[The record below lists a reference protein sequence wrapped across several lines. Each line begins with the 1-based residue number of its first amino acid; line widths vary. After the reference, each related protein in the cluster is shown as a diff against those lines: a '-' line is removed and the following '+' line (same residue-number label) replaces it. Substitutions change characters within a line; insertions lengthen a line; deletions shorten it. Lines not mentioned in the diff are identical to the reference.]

1 LTAVSIGCRDLV
13 VSAGDRVLLEV
24 ASLDIAADNTLAVL
38 GPNGAG
44 KSTLLRALAL
54 LGGPRRTGD
63 VLLDSHPA
71 TSAEMR
77 AAVAAVFQ
85 RPVLQRASALDNAAA
100 GLRLRGTARREARQR
115 ARPWLSALGVAH
127 LADQDARTL
136 SGGEAQRVAIA
147 RALAVEP
154 RVLLLDEPFT
164 GLDATSRADL
174 IADLR
179 TVLDGLGAAVLL
191 VTHDRE
197 EARALADRTAILIA
211 GHLRQVGKTVHVLDA
226 PADSDCAALLGYTT
240 RFASDLTGGSGLLV
254 AKPER
259 CQLLDPGGPPPPNAI
274 VVGGT
279 VRRTVPLGGTTRVD
293 VDTSAEPVAVL
304 TTAEVTAAP
313 GQAVRVAVHLEHVRR
328 VSTTPRT
335 SSGARPAR
343 NTATGPD

>member
-1 LTAVSIGCRDLV
+1 MSIGCRDLV

-24 ASLDIAADNTLAVL
+24 ASLEVAAGNTLAVL

-44 KSTLLRALAL
+44 KSTLLRVLAH
-54 LGGPRRTGD
+54 LGGLPRTGH
-63 VLLDSHPA
+63 VLLDGRPA

-115 ARPWLSALGVAH
+115 ARPWLNALGVAH
-127 LADQDARTL
+127 LADQNARTL

-174 IADLR
+174 VADLR
-179 TVLDGLGAAVLL
+179 TVLEGLGAAVVL

-197 EARALADRTAILIA
+197 EARALADRTALLIA
-211 GHLRQVGKTVHVLDA
+211 GRLHQVGKTAHVLDA
-226 PADSDCAALLGYTT
+226 PADPECATLLGYTT
-240 RFASDLTGGSGLLV
+240 RLTPELTGGGELLV
-254 AKPER
+254 ARPER
-259 CQLLDPGGPPPPNAI
+259 CQLLDPAASPPPNAI
-274 VVGGT
+274 VVDGT

-293 VDTSAEPVAVL
+293 VDTAAAAVAVL
-304 TTAEVTAAP
+304 TTAEVTAVP
-313 GQAVRVAVHLEHVRR
+313 GQSVRVAVELEHVRR
-328 VSTTPRT
+328 VSAASQP
-335 SSGARPAR
+335 SSGPVPSRS
-343 NTATGPD
+343 TATDPD